1 MFGGTISEKFGPRK
15 ALFVI
20 TVIWGVATLWTGFA
34 VGFWTLFA
42 ARALLGLSEAAAF
55 PTATQAMSRW
65 IPRDRN
71 GFAQGVVHSAARLG
85 NALAPL
91 IVAWVHQA
99 RRAAGGWAFFATAV
113 LSFAW
118 AVVWFVWFRDKPES
132 AKGITQVELDELPPV
147 ETRATRPPV
156 PWRQMAKQ
164 ILPVTFVDFGY
175 GWTLWV
181 FLTWLP
187 TFLSSTYG
195 LEIGDF
201 ALFTTLILL
210 AGVVG
215 DTVGGMLS
223 DRIIHRGGNTR
234 NARRTILVIGLGGS
248 LLCLIPLVIG
258 QGLLVATISLALSFF
273 FLELCNANLWAIP
286 MDVAP
291 QWSGTASGFMNTGFG
306 IAGVVS
312 PDRLR
317 PAHRRLGLAAAL
329 RAVLRPARSRGRR
342 RVVHEAAAADLHR
355 RRPRDR
361 HPEGRAAPGLTGD
374 ARNGRR
380 PWWSARDGREA
391 RGGPATCLQAARPA
405 STAPHGWCEAAL
417 SARRAARRRPS
428 RRRGHR
434 RAPPVPATAG
444 APSRLRND
452 APALLA
458 TPARTT
464 TADRSAAR

>member
-1 MFGGTISEKFGPRK
+1 MTTAPAPAAPPRAATPLRGRVRGRVLIMLCVMYAISYIDRTNISTALPHIKAEFGFNDATAGVIIAAFSIPYAFLQVFGGLVGEKVGPRR

-20 TVIWGVATLWTGFA
+20 TMVMGVATLLTGFA
-34 VGFWTLFA
+34 VGFWSLFA
-42 ARALLGLSEAAAF
+42 ARVLLGLGEAAAF

-91 IVAWVHQA
+91 LVAGVIAWSGEW
-99 RRAAGGWAFFATAV
+99 RWAFFTTAI
-113 LSFAW
+113 LSIAW
-118 AVVWFVWFRDKPES
+118 GICWFFFFRDKPETYP
-132 AKGITQVELDELPPV
+132 GIQAEEIAELPPV

-156 PWRQMAKQ
+156 PWWPLAKQ

-187 TFLSSTYG
+187 TFLSDTYK
-195 LEIGDF
+195 LPIGSF

-223 DRIIHRGGNTR
+223 DRIIHRGGDSR
-234 NARRTILVIGLGGS
+234 HARRIILVVGLGGS
-248 LLCLIPLVIG
+248 LVCLIPLVIG
-258 QGLLVATISLALSFF
+258 QGLLVAAISLALSFF

-306 IAGVVS
+306 IAGVLS
-312 PDRLR
+312 PIIFGLLIDASGWQL
-317 PAHRRLGLAAAL
+317 PFALSCVLLGAAAVVAWFMKPKRL
-329 RAVLRPARSRGRR
+329 TVTDGVLEVGIPKA
-342 RVVHEAAAADLHR
+342 E
-355 RRPRDR
+355 
-361 HPEGRAAPGLTGD
+361 
-374 ARNGRR
+374 
-380 PWWSARDGREA
+380 
-391 RGGPATCLQAARPA
+391 Q
-405 STAPHGWCEAAL
+405 
-417 SARRAARRRPS
+417 
-428 RRRGHR
+428 
-434 RAPPVPATAG
+434 
-444 APSRLRND
+444 
-452 APALLA
+452 
-458 TPARTT
+458 TT
-464 TADRSAAR
+464 H

>member
-1 MFGGTISEKFGPRK
+1 MTTATPAAPIKGTPFRGRIRGRVLVLLCCMYAISYIDRTNISTALPHITEEFGFNEATAGLIVSAFSLPYALLQVFGGTISEKFGPRR

-91 IVAWVHQA
+91 IVAWVIGA
-99 RRAAGGWAFFATAV
+99 TGSWRWAFFATAV
-113 LSFAW
+113 LSLAW

-132 AKGITQVELDELPPV
+132 AKGITQVELAELPPV

-312 PDRLR
+312 PIVFGLLIDASGWQLPFALSCVLLGAAAVVAWFMKPQRLTSTDGVLEIGTPKAEQR
-317 PAHRRLGLAAAL
+317 PA
-329 RAVLRPARSRGRR
+329 
-342 RVVHEAAAADLHR
+342 
-355 RRPRDR
+355 
-361 HPEGRAAPGLTGD
+361 
-374 ARNGRR
+374 
-380 PWWSARDGREA
+380 
-391 RGGPATCLQAARPA
+391 
-405 STAPHGWCEAAL
+405 
-417 SARRAARRRPS
+417 
-428 RRRGHR
+428 
-434 RAPPVPATAG
+434 
-444 APSRLRND
+444 
-452 APALLA
+452 
-458 TPARTT
+458 
-464 TADRSAAR
+464 

>member
-1 MFGGTISEKFGPRK
+1 MTTAAAPAPPARTTGSPFRGRVRGRVLLMLCIMYAISYVDRTNISTALPHIKTEFGFNDATAGLVIAAFSLPYAFLQVFGGSIGEKAGPRR

-20 TVIWGVATLWTGFA
+20 TLVMGVATLLTGFSI
-34 VGFWTLFA
+34 GFWSLVA
-42 ARALLGLSEAAAF
+42 ARVLLGLSEAAAF

-91 IVAWVHQA
+91 LVAGVISWSGEW
-99 RRAAGGWAFFATAV
+99 RWAFFTTAV
-113 LSFAW
+113 LSIVW
-118 AVVWFVWFRDKPES
+118 GICWFVWFRDKPETVAGIS
-132 AKGITQVELDELPPV
+132 AAEIAELPPV

-156 PWRQMAKQ
+156 PWWPMAKQ

-187 TFLSSTYG
+187 TFLSDTYR
-195 LEIGDF
+195 LPIEKF

-223 DRIIHRGGNTR
+223 DRVIHRGGNTR
-234 NARRTILVIGLGGS
+234 NARRSILVLGLGGS
-248 LLCLIPLVIG
+248 LVCLVPLVIG
-258 QGLLVATISLALSFF
+258 QGLVVAAISLALSFF

-312 PDRLR
+312 PVVFGALVDASGWQL
-317 PAHRRLGLAAAL
+317 PFALSCVLLAAA
-329 RAVLRPARSRGRR
+329 AVVAWFMKPQR
-342 RVVHEAAAADLHR
+342 
-355 RRPRDR
+355 
-361 HPEGRAAPGLTGD
+361 LTMT
-374 ARNGRR
+374 
-380 PWWSARDGREA
+380 DGVLEV
-391 RGGPATCLQAARPA
+391 G
-405 STAPHGWCEAAL
+405 
-417 SARRAARRRPS
+417 
-428 RRRGHR
+428 
-434 RAPPVPATAG
+434 VPKAEQQPT
-444 APSRLRND
+444 R
-452 APALLA
+452 
-458 TPARTT
+458 
-464 TADRSAAR
+464 

>member
-1 MFGGTISEKFGPRK
+1 MTTATPAAPPKGTPFRGRIRGRVLILLCFMYAISYIDRTNISTALPHITEDFGFNETTAGLIVSAFALPYALLQVFGGTIAEKFGPRK

-20 TVIWGVATLWTGFA
+20 TVVWGVATLWTGFS

-55 PTATQAMSRW
+55 PAATQAMSRW

-91 IVAWVHQA
+91 LVAWVIGA
-99 RRAAGGWAFFATAV
+99 TGSWRWAFFATAL
-113 LSFAW
+113 LSIVW
-118 AVVWFVWFRDKPES
+118 AIVWFVWFRDKPEDS
-132 AKGITQVELDELPPV
+132 AGIQQAELDELPPV

-156 PWRQMAKQ
+156 PWRTLARQ

-175 GWTLWV
+175 GWVLWV
-181 FLTWLP
+181 FLTWIP
-187 TFLSSTYG
+187 TFLSSTFG
-195 LEIGDF
+195 LPISQF
-201 ALFTTLILL
+201 ALFTTLVLL

-234 NARRTILVIGLGGS
+234 NARRIVLVIGLGGS
-248 LLCLIPLVIG
+248 LVCLIPLVIG
-258 QGLLVATISLALSFF
+258 QGLVVATISLALSFF

-312 PDRLR
+312 PIVFGVLIDTTGWQIPFALSCVL
-317 PAHRRLGLAAAL
+317 LGAAAVVAWFMKPQRL
-329 RAVLRPARSRGRR
+329 TSTDGVLEIGVPKA
-342 RVVHEAAAADLHR
+342 EQQ
-355 RRPRDR
+355 
-361 HPEGRAAPGLTGD
+361 
-374 ARNGRR
+374 
-380 PWWSARDGREA
+380 SA
-391 RGGPATCLQAARPA
+391 
-405 STAPHGWCEAAL
+405 
-417 SARRAARRRPS
+417 
-428 RRRGHR
+428 
-434 RAPPVPATAG
+434 
-444 APSRLRND
+444 
-452 APALLA
+452 
-458 TPARTT
+458 
-464 TADRSAAR
+464 